1 MGLLGQIFNGKQRVQ
16 FIQNSTNTLIQFDA
30 SLKENHKRTS
40 TPTKFPIENG
50 SMVSDHV
57 IISPFNLDLTAIIS
71 DTPIGGVQGL
81 VTEAATTLTS
91 ALTPPAGLIAGA
103 AGYALFKSLSNSES
117 PSVAAYNQ
125 ILQLQ
130 ENAQPFDVLT
140 SLYRY
145 PSMWISSLSAPRD
158 AGTGASVVFDITLEQ
173 LILVSPQS
181 VNVQIFANPGLSA
194 NKADLGQQ
202 GLNLSAQYQAGFNSA
217 TSAVHSV
224 IPGGIVGGP

>member
-30 SLKENHKRTS
+30 TLKENHKRAS

-50 SMVSDHV
+50 SMISDHV
-57 IISPFNLDLTAIIS
+57 IISPFNLDLTAIIT
-71 DTPIGGVQGL
+71 DTPLGGVQGY

-91 ALTPPAGLIAGA
+91 ALVPPVGLVAAA
-103 AGYALFKSLSNSES
+103 AGYSIFKTLSNSQS

-145 PSMWISSLSAPRD
+145 PSMWISAVSAPRD
-158 AGTGASVVFDITLEQ
+158 SGTGSSIVFDLSLEQ

-202 GLNLSAQYQAGFNSA
+202 GLNLSPQYQAGFNSA
-217 TSAVHSV
+217 SAAVKSV
-224 IPGGIVGGP
+224 VPGGLVGGQ